1 MQDNAQEAAVD
12 GEPAVVVDEAK
23 LFELVHE
30 MTDARPGGA
39 DHLRQTLLIDSGD
52 DWFGTAFFAKTRKQQ
67 ENPSQPLIARVEK
80 LVNKILFI
88 TDVARE
94 QTCDE

>member
-1 MQDNAQEAAVD
+1 MQDNAQEATVD
-12 GEPAVVVDEAK
+12 VEPAVVVDEAK

-39 DHLRQTLLIDSGD
+39 DHLRQTLLADFGED
-52 DWFGTAFFAKTRKQQ
+52 GLGTAFFAKMRKQQ
-67 ENPSQPLIARVEK
+67 ENSSQSLFARVEK

-88 TDVARE
+88 TDIA
-94 QTCDE
+94 

>member
-1 MQDNAQEAAVD
+1 
-12 GEPAVVVDEAK
+12 
-23 LFELVHE
+23 

-52 DWFGTAFFAKTRKQQ
+52 DCFRTPFFAKMRKQQ
-67 ENPSQPLIARVEK
+67 ENSSQPLLAGVEK

-88 TDVARE
+88 ADVTLK
-94 QTCDE
+94 QMGDE

>member
-52 DWFGTAFFAKTRKQQ
+52 HYLRTAFFAKMRKQQ
-67 ENPSQPLIARVEK
+67 ENSSQPFLAGVEK

-88 TDVARE
+88 ADV
-94 QTCDE
+94 T